1 MEDKEFIYNS
11 IKDLKVFSK
20 LETSILKDISNLFV
34 VENVN
39 MGEPIFAG
47 KASKNYIKLLI
58 KGEVRQL
65 VEHPSTNKLISLNI
79 QRPFYIYHWNSQVT
93 DDQGIE
99 TASIDSLFLKITK
112 SKWKQITNK
121 YPNIFE
127 EFYKDIYPIDIWP
140 FIKVNSNY
148 EIPTKSKDLKKF
160 INSLCRNCTSIVIS
174 SEKKKESYPK
184 DQIEWIVAIGNE
196 KLNYGETIDINDKNF
211 LKKLSK
217 KSIRLLGFPKELVS
231 NYENQVNYK
240 SEPETKTLINQEK
253 DNSNELQFENKNK
266 TDVKDNS
273 GNPIHR
279 YKFYPSPD
287 DSIEE
292 SVACFRTIGDILDVP
307 IKNDLIR
314 KSLNEN
320 IKESPKVVKLPLFSA
335 IAEAIGLKSQLLE
348 LPLSLLNRLKTPS
361 VVRTKDSELFV
372 LLENKNNKFL
382 ISRPRFGIKT
392 YKINELEALA
402 SKESTFQILTLSTT
416 SNTPQ
421 NKFGLKWF
429 LPAIKKNRKPLIEVL
444 VASLFV
450 QIFQLMNPLIIQ
462 QIIDNVLG
470 QGGVRTLPV
479 LAILLFA
486 FSIFENILTAVRT
499 NLFIE
504 TTNRIDI
511 SLGEQVIDHLLRL
524 PLSFFDKRPVG
535 ELSSRLGELEQIRSF
550 LTSTALTVVLDAV
563 FSIIYIAV
571 MLLYSWVLT
580 IVALLVAPL
589 LALMTV
595 SVSPIVR
602 RQLRQKAEL
611 NAQTQNHLVEV
622 ITGIQTVKAQ
632 NFELKAR
639 FKWKNRYSKYI
650 TESFK
655 NAVTSTTYNS
665 INQFLNQASSL
676 AVLCVGAYLVIV
688 GRLTLGELIAFR
700 IISGYVISPLLR
712 LANLYQ
718 NFQQT
723 NVSIE
728 RLSDIINTPQESSTK
743 DASKIP
749 MPKILGALQFE
760 NISFRFAEKGA
771 LNLSKVSLEIPK
783 GKFVAVV
790 GESGSGKS
798 TLTKLIARL
807 YEPLEGRIL
816 IDNVDISKVELNSL
830 RNQIGVVPQDS
841 ILFDGT
847 VQENISLTNPDAPIE
862 DVVKAAEIAC
872 AHEFI
877 MKLPTGYSSD
887 VGERGSNLSG
897 GQRQRIAI
905 ARSILQNPN
914 LLIMDE
920 STSALD
926 FKTER
931 KVSLNLMEFFR
942 DKTVLFI
949 THRLNSIVHA
959 DLIVTMHQGRVE
971 EQGTHSELMT
981 MRGRYYSLYKQQ
993 EKYEGD

>member
-1 MEDKEFIYNS
+1 M
-11 IKDLKVFSK
+11 
-20 LETSILKDISNLFV
+20 
-34 VENVN
+34 
-39 MGEPIFAG
+39 
-47 KASKNYIKLLI
+47 
-58 KGEVRQL
+58 
-65 VEHPSTNKLISLNI
+65 
-79 QRPFYIYHWNSQVT
+79 
-93 DDQGIE
+93 
-99 TASIDSLFLKITK
+99 
-112 SKWKQITNK
+112 
-121 YPNIFE
+121 
-127 EFYKDIYPIDIWP
+127 
-140 FIKVNSNY
+140 
-148 EIPTKSKDLKKF
+148 
-160 INSLCRNCTSIVIS
+160 
-174 SEKKKESYPK
+174 
-184 DQIEWIVAIGNE
+184 
-196 KLNYGETIDINDKNF
+196 
-211 LKKLSK
+211 
-217 KSIRLLGFPKELVS
+217 
-231 NYENQVNYK
+231 
-240 SEPETKTLINQEK
+240 
-253 DNSNELQFENKNK
+253 
-266 TDVKDNS
+266 
-273 GNPIHR
+273 
-279 YKFYPSPD
+279 
-287 DSIEE
+287 
-292 SVACFRTIGDILDVP
+292 
-307 IKNDLIR
+307 
-314 KSLNEN
+314 
-320 IKESPKVVKLPLFSA
+320 FSA
-335 IAEAIGLKSQLLE
+335 IAEALGLKTQILK

-361 VVRTKDSELFV
+361 ILSTKDSELCV
-372 LLENKNNKFL
+372 LLEIKKDKFL
-382 ISRPRFGIKT
+382 ISRPRSGIKAYT
-392 YKINELEALA
+392 KDDLESLT
-402 SKESTFQILTLSTT
+402 EDETTFQILTLATT
-416 SNTPQ
+416 SHTPQ

-479 LAILLFA
+479 LAVLLFS

-504 TTNRIDI
+504 TSNRIDI

-524 PLSFFDKRPVG
+524 PLSFFDKRSVG

-563 FSIIYIAV
+563 FSIIYVAV

-589 LALMTV
+589 LALITF
-595 SVSPIVR
+595 SVTPIVR
-602 RQLRQKAEL
+602 RQLRVKAEL
-611 NAQTQNHLVEV
+611 NADTQNHLVEV

-639 FKWKNRYSKYI
+639 LKWKKRYSRYI

-700 IISGYVISPLLR
+700 IISGYVVGPLLR

-728 RLSDIINTPQESSTK
+728 RLSDIINNPQESTDK
-743 DASKIP
+743 DRTNIP
-749 MPKILGALQFE
+749 MPQIKGALIFE
-760 NISFRFAEKGA
+760 NVSFRFAERGA
-771 LNLSKVSLEIPK
+771 LNLSKVNLNIPN

-807 YEPLEGRIL
+807 YEPSEGKIL
-816 IDNVDISKVELNSL
+816 IDNIDITKVELNSL
-830 RNQIGVVPQDS
+830 RTQIGIVPQDS

-847 VQENISLTNPDAPIE
+847 VQENIALTNPDAPIE
-862 DVVKAAEIAC
+862 DVIKAAEIAD

-877 MKLPTGYSSD
+877 MNLETGYTSD

-897 GQRQRIAI
+897 GQRQRVAI

-931 KVSLNLMEFFR
+931 KVSLNLMEYFR
-942 DKTVLFI
+942 NKTVLFI

-959 DLIVTMHQGRVE
+959 DLIITMHQGKVE
-971 EQGTHSELMT
+971 EQGTHSELMAL
-981 MRGRYYSLYKQQ
+981 RGRYYSLYKQQ

>member
-1 MEDKEFIYNS
+1 MKNSKLVLNS
-11 IKDLKVFSK
+11 IKDIKLFSNFGESNLK
-20 LETSILKDISNLFV
+20 EISNLFE
-34 VENVN
+34 VEKIK
-39 MGEPIFAG
+39 MGEPIFDE
-47 KASKNYIKLLI
+47 KSSKDYIKLLI
-58 KGEVRQL
+58 EGEVRQL
-65 VEHPSTNKLISLNI
+65 VEHPDTKKFISLNI
-79 QRPFYIYHWNSQVT
+79 QKPFYIFNWNLKDSF
-93 DDQGIE
+93 DLGIE
-99 TASIDSLFLKITK
+99 TASIDCLFFKIK
-112 SKWKQITNK
+112 KLNWKTFTDK
-121 YPNIFE
+121 YPSIFT
-127 EFYKDIYPIDIWP
+127 EFYKEIYPIDIWS
-140 FIKVNSNY
+140 FVKDKNNH
-148 EIPTKSKDLKKF
+148 EIPNKSKDLKKF
-160 INSLCRNCTSIVIS
+160 INNLCRNCKSFVFTSDNNQFSKSDEMFEWRIS
-174 SEKKKESYPK
+174 IGD
-184 DQIEWIVAIGNE
+184 DQFDFGDI
-196 KLNYGETIDINDKNF
+196 IDIKDDKI
-211 LKKLSK
+211 LKKLK
-217 KSIRLLGFPKELVS
+217 KYPVRLLGFPKISKQNLAIETIDKDDFKPLNNPVPKKVNKKDKENIEIKNTS
-231 NYENQVNYK
+231 NDPIYK
-240 SEPETKTLINQEK
+240 YN
-253 DNSNELQFENKNK
+253 
-266 TDVKDNS
+266 
-273 GNPIHR
+273 
-279 YKFYPSPD
+279 FYPSSED
-287 DSIEE
+287 YVEE
-292 SVACFRTIGDILDVP
+292 AIACFRTIGDIFNLP
-307 IKNDLIR
+307 IKHDLIR
-314 KSLNEN
+314 KSLNDN
-320 IKESPKVVKLPLFSA
+320 IKESPKIVKLSLFAGIS
-335 IAEAIGLKSQLLE
+335 EAIGLKTQILN
-348 LPLSLLNRLKTPS
+348 LPLTLLNRLKTPS
-361 VVRTKDSELFV
+361 ILRTKDSELCV
-372 LLENKNNKFL
+372 LLEIKNDKFL
-382 ISRPRFGIKT
+382 ISHPRSSIKSYT
-392 YKINELEALA
+392 KNDLESLA
-402 SKESTFQILTLSTT
+402 GDESDIQILTLATT
-416 SNTPQ
+416 NRTPQ

-479 LAILLFA
+479 LAILLFS

-504 TTNRIDI
+504 TSNRIDI

-524 PLSFFDKRPVG
+524 PLSFFDKRSVG

-563 FSIIYIAV
+563 FSIIYVAV

-589 LALMTV
+589 LAFITF
-595 SVSPIVR
+595 SVTPIVR
-602 RQLRQKAEL
+602 RQLRVKAEL

-639 FKWKNRYSKYI
+639 LKWKNRYSQYI

-688 GRLTLGELIAFR
+688 GNLTLGELIAFR
-700 IISGYVISPLLR
+700 IISGYVVGPLLR

-728 RLSDIINTPQESSTK
+728 RLSDIINNPQESSEK
-743 DASKIP
+743 DRTNIP
-749 MPKILGALQFE
+749 MPKIKGALTFD
-760 NISFRFAEKGA
+760 NVSFRFAERGA
-771 LNLSKVSLEIPK
+771 LNLSKVNLKIPN

-807 YEPLEGRIL
+807 YEPLEGKIC
-816 IDNVDISKVELNSL
+816 IDDIDVTKVELNSL
-830 RNQIGVVPQDS
+830 RSQIGIVPQDS

-847 VQENISLTNPDAPIE
+847 VQENIALTNPDAPIE
-862 DVVKAAEIAC
+862 DVIQAAEIAG
-872 AHEFI
+872 AHDFI
-877 MKLPTGYSSD
+877 MNLETGYTSD

-897 GQRQRIAI
+897 GQRQRVAI
-905 ARSILQNPN
+905 ARSVLQNPN

-942 DKTVLFI
+942 NKTVLFI

-959 DLIVTMHQGRVE
+959 DLIITMHQGKVE
-971 EQGTHSELMT
+971 EQGTHSELMA